1 MHPNHL
7 AFSGWIRSGALVLA
21 ILVAAAPVRAQEGSS
36 KPESPEQLE
45 QIVAPIA
52 LYPDAL
58 LAQLLMA
65 STYPL
70 EIVEAARWVKAHPG
84 LEGKALEDA
93 LQSESWD
100 PSVKSLTAFPQALA
114 MMNDKLDWTT
124 QLGDAFLAQ
133 QKSVMNAVQS
143 LRQKA
148 KAEGNLESNKQQT
161 VKVEPQPTG
170 SQTQTII
177 IESANPQV
185 VYVPT
190 YNPMVVYGPWP
201 YPTYQPFYYYPPG
214 YVATASMVSFG
225 VGLAVGA
232 AVWGDCNWGRSDVNI
247 NVNKYNNFNRTN
259 INNSTWKHDGSHRR
273 GASYGNKNLQDR
285 YGGNQARNAQ
295 ARESFRGQAD
305 QGRKQIASGDT
316 DHFKGHNPK
325 SKTGGAAKRTGAGD
339 RRGDSRQQSR
349 QFGQG
354 NSTRS
359 SSRNVPAFDGMNNAR
374 ATRRNSSRGSASRSG
389 RSGFGGGRGRGGG
402 GGRTRGGGGR
412 RR

>member
-70 EIVEAARWVKAHPG
+70 EIVEAARWVKAHPS

-201 YPTYQPFYYYPPG
+201 YPTYQPFYYY
-214 YVATASMVSFG
+214 
-225 VGLAVGA
+225 
-232 AVWGDCNWGRSDVNI
+232 
-247 NVNKYNNFNRTN
+247 
-259 INNSTWKHDGSHRR
+259 
-273 GASYGNKNLQDR
+273 
-285 YGGNQARNAQ
+285 
-295 ARESFRGQAD
+295 
-305 QGRKQIASGDT
+305 
-316 DHFKGHNPK
+316 
-325 SKTGGAAKRTGAGD
+325 
-339 RRGDSRQQSR
+339 
-349 QFGQG
+349 
-354 NSTRS
+354 
-359 SSRNVPAFDGMNNAR
+359 
-374 ATRRNSSRGSASRSG
+374 
-389 RSGFGGGRGRGGG
+389 
-402 GGRTRGGGGR
+402 
-412 RR
+412 